1 MSGPSEGF
9 TKLSAIHGP
18 KASALGSMSIQSN
31 TLRSCIPFRV
41 IDTESDT
48 GTDALGGRSLSAEH
62 INKCMLLL
70 LVICVA
76 LASMV
81 LCVVGYLSD
90 EHRPSGGDPA
100 RAQLGIEQ

>member
-9 TKLSAIHGP
+9 PKLSAIHGP
-18 KASALGSMSIQSN
+18 KASGLGSMSIQSN
-31 TLRSCIPFRV
+31 TLPFRV

-70 LVICVA
+70 LVICIV
-76 LASMV
+76 LAGIV
-81 LCVVGYLSD
+81 LSAVGYLSEEQRLSVD
-90 EHRPSGGDPA
+90 DPS